1 MDPNQP
7 INTQFLLHLAD
18 NALVLGHR
26 NSEWTG
32 HGPILEQDIAISN
45 IALDLIGE
53 ARNFYQYAA
62 AKINEQEGCNETED
76 SLAYLRDVHQYR
88 NFLMLEL
95 PKGDWAVTTLRQF
108 FFSTWQ
114 KILFQRLRENAD
126 LQLAA
131 IAEKS
136 LKETNYHIRWSGEW
150 VIRLGD
156 GTAESRKRTIDAL
169 NLLWPYTGEFFR
181 SSPLISSVIDYGE
194 FRELW
199 NNQVARVF
207 EEGTLGLEFDSL
219 KSSTS
224 WMQSGGMEGRHTEHL
239 GYLLAEMQFLQRAYP
254 GATW

>member
-1 MDPNQP
+1 METTTS
-7 INTQFLLHLAD
+7 INKEFLIHLAD

-45 IALDLIGE
+45 IALDLIGQ

-62 AKINEQEGCNETED
+62 ARINQEESTDQSED
-76 SLAYLRDVHQYR
+76 TLAYLRDANEYS

-108 FFSTWQ
+108 FFSSWQ
-114 KILFQRLRENAD
+114 KLLFHQLKENPD
-126 LQLAA
+126 PQLAA

-136 LKETNYHIRWSGEW
+136 LKETNYHVRWSGEW

-156 GTAESRKRTIDAL
+156 GTEESRRRMIAAL
-169 NLLWPYTGEFFR
+169 QLLWPYSGELFH
-181 SSPLISSVIDYGE
+181 SGSYISRVIDYDA
-194 FRELW
+194 FREPW
-199 NNQVARVF
+199 ESQVAHVF
-207 EEGTLGLEFDSL
+207 HEATLASEFDSI
-219 KSSTS
+219 KSSTT
-224 WMQSGGMEGRHTEHL
+224 WMQSGGIDGRHTEHL